1 MVKDALKE
9 LQTSNATLVAVS
21 KTKPVAQIMELYN
34 TGHRDFG
41 ENRVPEL
48 TEKYGQLPQDI
59 RWHFIGHLQRNKA
72 KYIAPFV
79 HLIHS
84 VDSPRLL
91 REINKQAARSERSI
105 PCLLQFKIAREETKY
120 GFDLPTAR
128 ELLGSEDFKSMQN
141 VEIRGVMGMATFTEN
156 QDQVR
161 SEFQHLKAIYD
172 QLQKEFFADQP
183 AFREISMGMSNDYK
197 IALEE
202 GSTML
207 RIGTLL
213 FGPRD

>member
-91 REINKQAARSERSI
+91 REINKPAARSERSI

-141 VEIRGVMGMATFTEN
+141 VEIRGVMGMATFTED